1 MVLLL
6 ARKNIFPRH
15 FLRIK
20 LIFVIKGACLLQTR
34 RQLCDD
40 FQLAHEVQL
49 EIMRQEMDVAVS
61 LIIDY

>member
-20 LIFVIKGACLLQTR
+20 LKGACLLQTR